1 MSKEELEKY
10 LSITWGKSNREDP
23 TDYHLLIYHLLDSA
37 AVAQVL
43 WDKCFSES
51 IKLELS
57 AICELD
63 ISQTGK
69 YLSSIIG
76 LHDIGK
82 ASPVFQ
88 AKSDYLSKKWESK
101 GITLPKKLT
110 KEIYHAEIGC
120 LFLTEKKLIPEWSA
134 ISISGHH
141 GKWNYY
147 LPNKY
152 KVDQYGDSFWD
163 NLRTYLVDL
172 VVQTIGDQLPTISI
186 QNFELENMMA
196 VWLSGVI
203 CISDWVSS
211 NQEYFLNKKEFNPD
225 LKKYFYNV
233 YIHAEKVV
241 TKLGWKSWKPDGS
254 FVSFQEMY
262 SSIGIV
268 NPRPIQKNI
277 IDQFEKWNE
286 NLDPF
291 LLVIEAPTGIGKTEI
306 ALYLADKWLQAVKG
320 NGLYIAM
327 PTMATSNMI
336 FERCTKIFSN
346 RYKNHTP
353 DQFINVVLAHGQAGW
368 NDEINQIRLKEIGDF
383 ETENFTIA
391 AMDWFQNNRKRSL
404 LAPFG
409 IGTVDQVFLAVL
421 QTKHFFVRMT
431 GLKNKVIIFDEV
443 HAYDVYMNT
452 LFYRLLAWLRTMGAS
467 VIVLSA
473 TLPNKTRSSILS
485 SFSGVNTA
493 SIVENDFYPLASFA
507 TSKKS
512 ANYLNLT
519 PYRPKPGKV
528 VKINWINENML
539 AREVISKLERGG
551 CAAIICNTVRKAQVI
566 YKELKEQA
574 IDDIIL
580 FHAQYPM
587 AWRREKEKIIFSA
600 FGKES
605 TIENGTRPV
614 RAIVIATQ
622 VIEQSLDIDF
632 DVIFSE
638 LAPVDLIIQR
648 IGRLHRHNRTRN
660 NPFLALEP
668 QFYIFELP
676 RDNNDFPDVTKRE
689 KFYDKSILLKSYYV
703 LKQSEKLQIDEITK
717 QYIEQVYGDI
727 DIPGLPEIMIEKI
740 DQYLDN
746 EINQKRLSEMKAKA
760 SIIPDSKDEDF
771 LYVTLMDLKDDEN
784 MEFKDAFHAQT
795 RDFTPSLQCICVF
808 QEGEKYFVANR
819 EEGIKEI
826 SIRSLLEDNPPIRD
840 LIESSMSISNRKA
853 INQTLQYEP
862 PFPLPKNLRLY
873 KLIIFSN
880 NGFGDFDLDQEL
892 GFFEKDQA
900 Q

>member
-1 MSKEELEKY
+1 MENY
-10 LSITWGKSNREDP
+10 LSITWGKSNRENP
-23 TDYHLLIYHLLDSA
+23 KDYHLLIYHLLDSA

-51 IKLELS
+51 IKMEIS
-57 AICELD
+57 GICRLD

-69 YLSSIIG
+69 FLSSIIG

-82 ASPVFQ
+82 ASPIFQ
-88 AKSDYLSKKWESK
+88 AKSDFLSEKWESK
-101 GITLPKKLT
+101 GITLPKKII
-110 KEIYHAEIGC
+110 KEIYHAEISC
-120 LFLTEKKLIPEWSA
+120 IFLTEKGLIPEWSA

-141 GKWNYY
+141 GKWNYF

-163 NLRTYLVDL
+163 NLRSYLVDM
-172 VVQTIGDQLPTISI
+172 VVQTIGDILPTISI

-211 NQEYFLNKKEFNPD
+211 NQEYFFNNNEFNSN
-225 LKKYFYNV
+225 LKKYFHDAYF
-233 YIHAEKVV
+233 HAEKVV
-241 TKLGWKSWKPDGS
+241 TKLGWLSWKPDGR
-254 FVSFQEMY
+254 FVSFKDMY
-262 SSIGIV
+262 SSIGID
-268 NPRPIQKNI
+268 NPRYIQKRI
-277 IDQFEKWNE
+277 FDEYEKWNE
-286 NLDPF
+286 NHDPF

-320 NGLYIAM
+320 SGLYIAM

-336 FERCTKIFSN
+336 FERCTKIFTN
-346 RYKNHTP
+346 RYKNQNP

-383 ETENFTIA
+383 ETDNFTVA

-409 IGTVDQVFLAVL
+409 IGTVDQVFLAIL

-443 HAYDVYMNT
+443 HAYDIYMNT

-485 SFSGVNTA
+485 AYSGVKYA
-493 SIVENDFYPLASFA
+493 SIDTNDFYPLASFVNVNRPV
-507 TSKKS
+507 
-512 ANYLNLT
+512 NYLNLT
-519 PYRPKPGKV
+519 SSRPKPGKV
-528 VKINWINENML
+528 VRINWINEDML
-539 AREVISKLERGG
+539 AGEVLSKLEGGG
-551 CAAIICNTVRKAQVI
+551 CAAIICNTVRKAQHI
-566 YKELKEQA
+566 YEVLKKQD

-580 FHAQYPM
+580 FHAQFPM
-587 AWRREKEKIIFSA
+587 AWRKEKEKTIFSA

-605 TIENGTRPV
+605 TIENGTRPP

-660 NPFLALEP
+660 NPVLAFEP
-668 QFYIFELP
+668 QLYIFELP
-676 RDNNDFPDVTKRE
+676 RDENELPDVIKRE

-703 LKQSEKLQIDEITK
+703 LKQNEKFLVEELTK

-727 DIPGLPEIMIEKI
+727 NIPGIPEIMIEKI
-740 DQYLDN
+740 DLYQND
-746 EINQKRLSEMKAKA
+746 EINQKNLSEMKAKA
-760 SIIPDSKDEDF
+760 TIIPASNDEEF
-771 LYVTLMDLKDDEN
+771 LYVSLMDLKDDEN
-784 MEFKDAFHAQT
+784 LEFKDAFHAQT
-795 RDFTPSLQCICVF
+795 RDFTPSLQCVCVF
-808 QEGEKYFVANR
+808 QEGDKFFLADR
-819 EEGIKEI
+819 EVGKKELHVV
-826 SIRSLLEDNPPIRD
+826 SLLEEKPPIRD

-853 INQTLQYEP
+853 INQILQYES
-862 PFPLPKNLRLY
+862 PFQLPKNLRFY
-873 KLIIFSN
+873 KLIVFSKD
-880 NGFGDFDLDQEL
+880 GFGDFNLNQEL
-892 GFFEKDQA
+892 GFFEKDKV
-900 Q
+900 